1 MSTPIL
7 TRDILEGYVDC
18 KYLAHLRLMGQAQP
32 KADLEQVI
40 TEARLE
46 QKLATAER
54 LRSRFGADNIATDIP
69 LARATLPAAPSFLL
83 DAELHRDDCRVVFD
97 GIKKVNGSSDLGK
110 FHYVPILTSVL
121 RDSGKLRKNERILL
135 EVLGVLL
142 SQFQRREPSRGIV
155 YHGAS
160 SIATSVPFT
169 KGLRLGRDALHEL
182 TLMQQGA
189 FTPNLLLND
198 HCHLCEFK
206 EQCRAHA
213 MRADHPTLLRGLGE
227 QQLRRYAR
235 RGLFTLT
242 QIAHTFR
249 PRRSGR
255 HDRQTHRR
263 DYALQALAIRD
274 NTVYVLGTP
283 DIPPQDTEIYV
294 DVEGNPDQNLVYL
307 IGMVVCEGGKQEKYS
322 FWADTKQEEKVIF
335 DQFVTILSRYKHA
348 LIYCYG
354 SYEKA
359 FITRMQRSAS
369 RKKIVD
375 QILGRLVNV
384 LSTIYRHVYFP
395 TYSNGLKEIGALLGF
410 SWTDASASGAQSI
423 AWRMRWQKTRDEQLK
438 AKLLQYNLDDCEA
451 LMGVVRFL
459 RSHCAGDISRD
470 NCTSAERGGA
480 LRVTSARELE
490 NASYAQPW
498 TSFTNADFAFINKR
512 AYFDYQRLR
521 VYARTGKTLK
531 RRERLRQQNRNRT
544 MRASQKVEITAAKCP
559 ECGCGDLIPVTK
571 RSLSMGMVTRVKR
584 ALDLRITQIGV
595 RRRVVEYRA
604 VSYRCARCE
613 SYFAPG
619 HYHRLARHFHNLMS
633 WVIYLQVAHG
643 MSMRSIQQISYDLF
657 GLTLTGP
664 DLVAIRS
671 VMARRYRPTYG
682 KILKKLIS
690 GAVLHADETEIEL
703 RTGKAYV
710 WVFTSA
716 EDVFYTCRPTR
727 EGRFLRQMLEDFRG
741 VLVSDFYTAYDALQ
755 CPQQKCLIHLIR
767 DMNQDVLGNPFDTE
781 LHSITD
787 RFGALLRSIVT
798 TIDAFGLKRK
808 RLRGH
813 SESTAAF
820 LRAIG
825 DQSFTSHTAQALQ
838 RRLLKNR
845 DRLFTFLDHDGVSWN
860 NSNAEHAIKQL
871 SSFREKSANYM
882 KAVGL
887 DEHLVLMTVYQT
899 CRYHKVNFLKF
910 LLSRSLDIDLFAAG
924 RRPRRRQNAV
934 ELYPQGYFPPHIRNV
949 RLRNT
954 PRPNDAND
962 PATTPSARR

>member
-255 HDRQTHRR
+255 HDRQTHPR

-322 FWADTKQEEKVIF
+322 FWADTKQEKKVIF

-375 QILGRLVNV
+375 QILG
-384 LSTIYRHVYFP
+384 
-395 TYSNGLKEIGALLGF
+395 
-410 SWTDASASGAQSI
+410 
-423 AWRMRWQKTRDEQLK
+423 
-438 AKLLQYNLDDCEA
+438 
-451 LMGVVRFL
+451 
-459 RSHCAGDISRD
+459 
-470 NCTSAERGGA
+470 
-480 LRVTSARELE
+480 
-490 NASYAQPW
+490 
-498 TSFTNADFAFINKR
+498 
-512 AYFDYQRLR
+512 RLR

-703 RTGKAYV
+703 RTGKAYL